1 MPKFKFKNN
10 YFFKFKN
17 KYNNISFILYFDEKC
32 PLCLKSKEIIYKWI
46 NPKNTIYVP
55 LSNSNLKKEQK
66 EKALEYI
73 LLKDS
78 LGNNYW
84 GYYTYCKLLT
94 ISTKP
99 YSFLFIILSK
109 IMRIFFIKRLGLKIY
124 KLISDNRKRC
134 DETCYL

>member
-1 MPKFKFKNN
+1 MPNFKLKNN
-10 YFFKFKN
+10 IEYKYINKN
-17 KYNNISFILYFDEKC
+17 NDIAFTLYFDEKC

-46 NPKNTIYVP
+46 KPKNTIYISI
-55 LSNSNLKKEQK
+55 SNSNLNEEEKV
-66 EKALEYI
+66 KALEYM

-78 LGNNYW
+78 SGNNYW

-99 YSFLFIILSK
+99 YSFLLIILSK
-109 IMRIFFIKRLGLKIY
+109 IMRNFLIEIIGLKIY
-124 KLISDNRKRC
+124 QLISNNRKRC